1 MGFGGVTDWRGA
13 CIGRLGK
20 ALFEEGHDDGW
31 WNDTVRFDE
40 KKMGIAIM
48 TNSSNGERIYKEL
61 LGRLLGNTFTS
72 IEWEHFTPY
81 NALR

>member
-1 MGFGGVTDWRGA
+1 LFG
-13 CIGRLGK
+13 
-20 ALFEEGHDDGW
+20 EGHDDGW

-48 TNSSNGERIYKEL
+48 TNSSNGERIYKD
-61 LGRLLGNTFTS
+61 LLGNTFTS
-72 IEWEHFTPY
+72 IEWKQFTPY